1 MQANTRRMSI
11 HLARNANR
19 LAGAVNELAGS
30 NDYNAVCSNTI
41 AAGLITIDTL
51 DMGEKQERAMD
62 VSPGDRRSEEQAE
75 AYLFALGVLRDAL
88 SGLEAV
94 GIAPNEQCDALGY
107 TLINLLTDHYSEEQA
122 LLSFET
128 LHSTL
133 KLCYDAGLRLS
144 LKSTASISH
153 H

>member
-1 MQANTRRMSI
+1 MT
-11 HLARNANR
+11 
-19 LAGAVNELAGS
+19 V
-30 NDYNAVCSNTI
+30 DTI
-41 AAGLITIDTL
+41 Q
-51 DMGEKQERAMD
+51 MREKQDTAMD
-62 VSPGDRRSEEQAE
+62 VASEGCSEEQAE
-75 AYLFALGVLRDAL
+75 AYLFAVEVLRDAL

-107 TLINLLTDHYSEEQA
+107 SLINLLTDHYSEEQA

-133 KLCYDAGLRLS
+133 KLCYDAGLGLS